1 VNRHHLQRRAS
12 GRIGQ
17 RVQLGDVL
25 VELGEVGQVAAA
37 LQLVEQS
44 QEHLRILEIGLV
56 LGCSRPAQRQPGAL
70 DPAPQPVAPAL
81 REAVPQRFA
90 QAHQPGA
97 SVLGEPCKQRR
108 PIHQLPDAR
117 VLVGARQR
125 VEIGRGETAPGRAQH
140 CQPGDAV
147 GRMQQRAREH
157 AQVLHHR
164 AMPER
169 LDLDRLEAQGRFAE
183 CGHDGR
189 QVPAAA
195 HQDGDAAVGAVA
207 PRGLHD
213 IQHRARLGIAIV
225 VEQRMHL
232 HRGSSSA
239 GLTGSDSAKGTPPLA
254 MSSRSGIRSRKAPLT
269 QPTSPACER
278 KLTLSVSGL
287 ERQAADAAAA
297 RAGIAPPRPRGSGR
311 STASDRPPRTA
322 CGRRPAASPR

>member
-1 VNRHHLQRRAS
+1 VNRHDLQRRAS

-169 LDLDRLEAQGRFAE
+169 LDLDRLEAQACLPERR
-183 CGHDGR
+183 HDGR
-189 QVPAAA
+189 EMSAAA
-195 HQDGDAAVGAVA
+195 HQDGDALVGAVA
-207 PRGLHD
+207 PRRLHD
-213 IQHRARLGIAIV
+213 LEHVACLGIAVLI
-225 VEQRMHL
+225 EQRVHP
-232 HRGSSSA
+232 HRGPFQRRVDRLRFREGHTAA
-239 GLTGSDSAKGTPPLA
+239 GDVLA
-254 MSSRSGIRSRKAPLT
+254 LRHQVAEGAVDPAH
-269 QPTSPACER
+269 QPRLRAEVDAQRER
-278 KLTLSVSGL
+278 L
-287 ERQAADAAAA
+287 ERQAADAVAA
-297 RAGIAPPRPRGSGR
+297 RAQV
-311 STASDRPPRTA
+311 
-322 CGRRPAASPR
+322 